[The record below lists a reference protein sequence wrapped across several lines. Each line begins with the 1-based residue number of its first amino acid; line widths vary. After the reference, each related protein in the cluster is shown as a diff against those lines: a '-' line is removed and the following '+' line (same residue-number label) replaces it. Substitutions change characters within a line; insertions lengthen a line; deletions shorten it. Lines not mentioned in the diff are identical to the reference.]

1 MRAART
7 QKLEEMKAQAHLS
20 VARALAWILM
30 IFFWVGIIG
39 ADTGSSFGVS
49 TAEGSGGADW

>member
-1 MRAART
+1 MRASGT

-30 IFFWVGIIG
+30 IFFGAGLIG
-39 ADTGSSFGVS
+39 ADLGSSFGDC
-49 TAEGSGGADW
+49 TAEDSGGAD